1 MSANKF
7 SRAITGQ
14 ETGLKFLRMVPLL
27 LTGLRIAMG
36 PAFLIVDRRQFG
48 AEWLLLLVW
57 SAMATDWLDGAAA
70 RRWNAVTTA
79 GKLLDPFADALFC
92 MIVFYVFA
100 RPHTSQ
106 GSGQFVFHMPL
117 WGLGILIAR
126 EALVTFVVRPAAWA
140 YGVVVAANWIGKA
153 KTGLQ
158 FMLMTLVLV
167 PWVAG
172 HEHFLWLVLAAA
184 AFYSVLLFSVGSAV
198 KYTVEVVGAVSQIRR
213 TRRDGG

>member
-1 MSANKF
+1 
-7 SRAITGQ
+7 
-14 ETGLKFLRMVPLL
+14 LKFLRMVPLL
-27 LTGLRIAMG
+27 LTGLRIAMA

-57 SAMATDWLDGAAA
+57 AAMATDWLDGAAA
-70 RRWNAVTTA
+70 RRWNAVSTA

-126 EALVTFVVRPAAWA
+126 EALVTFVVRPVALA

-158 FMLMTLVLV
+158 FTLMTLVLV
-167 PWVAG
+167 PWVAQR
-172 HEHFLWLVLAAA
+172 EHFLWLALATA
-184 AFYSVLLFSVGSAV
+184 AFYSVLLFSIGSAV
-198 KYTVEVVGAVSQIRR
+198 KYSVEVVGAISQIRR
-213 TRRDGG
+213 ARGERR

>member
-1 MSANKF
+1 M
-7 SRAITGQ
+7 RAGKCALAATGQ

-36 PAFLIVDRRQFG
+36 PAFLIVDRMQFG

-57 SAMATDWLDGAAA
+57 AAMATDWLDGVAA

-92 MIVFYVFA
+92 MIVFCVFA

-126 EALVTFVVRPAAWA
+126 EALVTFVVRPVAWA
-140 YGVVVAANWIGKA
+140 YGVVVAAIGKA

-158 FMLMTLVLV
+158 FALMMLVLV
-167 PWVAG
+167 PWVG
-172 HEHFLWLVLAAA
+172 EREDFLWLVLATA
-184 AFYSVLLFSVGSAV
+184 AFYSVLLFSAGSAV
-198 KYTVEVVGAVSQIRR
+198 KYTVEVVGAISQIRR
-213 TRRDGG
+213 ARSEGR

>member
-1 MSANKF
+1 
-7 SRAITGQ
+7 
-14 ETGLKFLRMVPLL
+14 MVPLL

-36 PAFLIVDRRQFG
+36 PAFLIADRRQFG

-57 SAMATDWLDGAAA
+57 AALATDLLDGAIA
-70 RRWNAVTTA
+70 RRWNAVSTA

-106 GSGQFVFHMPL
+106 GGGPFVFHMPL

-126 EALVTFVVRPAAWA
+126 EALVTFAVRPAAWA
-140 YGVVVAANWIGKA
+140 CGVVVAANWTGKA

-158 FMLMTLVLV
+158 FALMMLVLV
-167 PWVAG
+167 PWVAQR
-172 HEHFLWLVLAAA
+172 EDYLWLVLATA

-198 KYTVEVVGAVSQIRR
+198 RYTVELVRAVSKIRHA
-213 TRRDGG
+213 RR

>member
-1 MSANKF
+1 MRVGKCAL
-7 SRAITGQ
+7 AVTGQ

-57 SAMATDWLDGAAA
+57 AAMATDWLDGVAA

-106 GSGQFVFHMPL
+106 GGGAFHMPL

-158 FMLMTLVLV
+158 FALMMLVLV
-167 PWVAG
+167 PWIAKY
-172 HEHFLWLVLAAA
+172 EHFLWLVLAIA
-184 AFYSVLLFSVGSAV
+184 AFYLVLLFSVGSAV

-213 TRRDGG
+213 SRGEGR

>member
-1 MSANKF
+1 MDALRTANGG
-7 SRAITGQ
+7 R

-27 LTGLRIAMG
+27 LTGLRILMA
-36 PAFLIVDRRQFG
+36 PAFLIVDRRQYG

-57 SAMATDWLDGAAA
+57 AAMATDWLDGAAA
-70 RRWNAVTTA
+70 RRWNAISTA

-106 GSGQFVFHMPL
+106 AGGRFVFHMPL
-117 WGLGILIAR
+117 WGLAILIAR
-126 EALVTFVVRPAAWA
+126 EALVTFVMRPVAWA

-158 FMLMTLVLV
+158 FTLMLLVLV
-167 PWVAG
+167 PWVAER
-172 HEHFLWLVLAAA
+172 EHFLWLVLATA
-184 AFYSVLLFSVGSAV
+184 AFYSVLLLSVGSAA

-213 TRRDGG
+213 